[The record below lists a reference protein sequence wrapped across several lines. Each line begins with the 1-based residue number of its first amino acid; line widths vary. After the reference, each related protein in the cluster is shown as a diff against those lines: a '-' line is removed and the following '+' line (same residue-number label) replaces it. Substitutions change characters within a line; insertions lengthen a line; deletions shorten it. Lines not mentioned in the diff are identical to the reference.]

1 MKTKS
6 TFILLN
12 FFALIFISGCSTTP
26 EVKKVAPEQATALQA
41 KEFNEAEQL
50 YKKKK
55 TPLASKKLQT
65 FIQNYPNTEYTDD
78 AAYYLAIIYYDQGDY
93 FKAAR
98 YWLSIVDGTR
108 ASQYYDQSI
117 VGAANAQT
125 QLARYD
131 EALELLKKFRIKDN
145 TDNALAI
152 QALELSSR
160 LKLQKGN
167 SPGAALDLMSVA
179 DLKENQQD
187 KQLLWTKVADII
199 NGNMSQKQLDEIIGN
214 EKFSRLEPQARYR
227 LATLHFDQKNWSTA
241 RKQFVVVAEKF
252 PNTEFSK
259 RAQQYLSTIDA
270 LERTDATSVGVVLP
284 LSGKHSQ
291 MGYKTLRGIQMGMG
305 LFNKSSD
312 SPIKLAIIDSEGN
325 ADVARRGVEKL
336 VSQDHVVAILGDIVS
351 KTAQAVAIKA
361 QELGVPCITLTQKQG
376 ITEIGNF
383 IFRSTLT
390 PDAQMQSLVDVAMT
404 QRGYKRFAI
413 IFPNDSYGTEYATAF
428 WDHVLIRGGQVMAAQ
443 TYRPEEKDFR
453 DVIQRLV
460 GTYYAE
466 DDRGKELSLRLA
478 AWQKEQT
485 SKSAREK
492 PPKDLLPPAID
503 FDAIFIPDSPKTVGQ
518 VAAMLAYNDVNKI
531 PLLGTNLWNS
541 PQFIERGGK
550 FIENSLFIDDYFQAD
565 LSPFMKR
572 FTTDFN
578 SQFGYKPDV
587 FEAQGYDAASLLD
600 NVLKGMGYSTTRVAL
615 RDRLL
620 SATGVNGATGP
631 LKMSYLREVEKSL
644 IPLTVIKGQIVKS
657 DNTVGAAQ

>member
-587 FEAQGYDAASLLD
+587 FETQGYDAASLLD